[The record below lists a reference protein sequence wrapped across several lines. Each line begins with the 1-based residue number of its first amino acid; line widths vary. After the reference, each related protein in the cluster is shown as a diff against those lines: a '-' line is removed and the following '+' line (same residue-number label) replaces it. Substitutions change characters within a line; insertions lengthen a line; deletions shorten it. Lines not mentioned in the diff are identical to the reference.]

1 MDLGAVGPT
10 CFVVVVMFGG
20 VTQSFEKMMNIY
32 TPTPKL
38 WPPQFFFGD
47 FMARTSLGTDI
58 RHKID
63 KVKIKM
69 IKPRRDQVIR
79 SNMCLGKRPL
89 TIISATGYLI
99 L

>member
-38 WPPQFFFGD
+38 WPPQFFFCD
-47 FMARTSLGTDI
+47 FMARTSLGADI
-58 RHKID
+58 
-63 KVKIKM
+63 
-69 IKPRRDQVIR
+69 
-79 SNMCLGKRPL
+79 
-89 TIISATGYLI
+89 
-99 L
+99 